1 VYEFHAKHFK
11 SRPKWWHDSHT
22 CMTTHSILAYC
33 KNPIKTQGTKCNW
46 CQEWEICLGFVLLL
60 IGWENSMFGLHSA
73 SSKSMLPN
81 RPFYQYSSHFDFY
94 WFEKHYRMLRGHISM
109 YLPPMHPIISIGNN
123 GFQNGCCIGKMVY
136 LIRLRSEVS
145 SIQLLVKKHHQWGKS

>member
-1 VYEFHAKHFK
+1 MTWFTYMYDHSQHTGILQESNQN
-11 SRPKWWHDSHT
+11 SRHKMQLVPGVGN
-22 CMTTHSILAYC
+22 MF
-33 KNPIKTQGTKCNW
+33 
-46 CQEWEICLGFVLLL
+46 GFVLLL

-145 SIQLLVKKHHQWGKS
+145 STQLLVKKHHQWGKS